1 MISEPNRLDRELQ
14 LLGCAK
20 CDLLACLDLDRFAG
34 GRIPAHSSWPLPD
47 LKDTKTSNPNAFA
60 LLEVLGNEADQA
72 VQQVH
77 PLPFRQ
83 LMVLCQSS
91 REMLE
96 GDRTIGRFCLSCH
109 SLEPFIERQS
119 ED

>member
-47 LKDTKTSNPNAFA
+47 LQDAQTSNSDSFP
-60 LLEVLGNEADQA
+60 LLEMLGDETYQLAEQG
-72 VQQVH
+72 
-77 PLPFRQ
+77 LSLSFRQ
-83 LMVLCQSS
+83 LMLLGQAG
-91 REMLE
+91 RKMLE
-96 GDRTIGRFCLSCH
+96 SNWDESSFSPEL
-109 SLEPFIERQS
+109 P
-119 ED
+119 

>member
-60 LLEVLGNEADQA
+60 LLEVLGNEADQPIK
-72 VQQVH
+72 QGH

-83 LMVLCQSS
+83 LMVLRQPS
-91 REMLE
+91 REVLE
-96 GDRTIGRFCLSCH
+96 SDWTIGRFCLSCH
-109 SLEPFIERQS
+109 SLEPFIEREVS
-119 ED
+119 